1 MMNTT
6 IHLSTISDL
15 ISMLQC
21 GQTHHPL
28 ISIIDFGKVGQHL
41 KSETKISTDF
51 YSIMCKKTCNQQI
64 RYGKNSFDF
73 NEGSLICIS
82 PKQVITI
89 DGSDE
94 SDESMKGW
102 GLFFHPDLIRDSFL
116 GNIIKDYSFF
126 TYEMSEALH
135 LSEKEESILKESLVN
150 IQQELTDNFDDFSQ
164 HIIVA
169 NIDLLLKYCQRF
181 YGRQFITRK
190 HSHSDILTKIEKEL
204 HSYLHSNELHRNGL
218 PTVSFLAEK
227 VFLSPGYLSDLLKKE
242 IGMNAQEF
250 IHYHIIEEAKNI
262 LRNSNMSI
270 AELSYTLGFEYP
282 QYFSKL
288 FKKKT
293 GVSPIIYRSSN

>member
-15 ISMLQC
+15 ISLLQC
-21 GQTHHPL
+21 GQTYHPL
-28 ISIIDFGKVGQHL
+28 IAIIDFGNVGQHITA
-41 KSETKISTDF
+41 ETKISTDF

-94 SDESMKGW
+94 ANESMKGW
-102 GLFFHPDLIRDSFL
+102 GLFFHPDLIRDSML
-116 GNIIKDYSFF
+116 GSIMKEYTFF

-135 LSEKEESILKESLVN
+135 LSEKEESILKELIEH
-150 IQQELTDNFDDFSQ
+150 IQQELTDNFDDFSH
-164 HIIVA
+164 HIIISTI
-169 NIDLLLKYCQRF
+169 NLLLQYCQRF

-190 HSHSDILTKIEKEL
+190 HTHSDILTSIESVLRDYLQSDEL
-204 HSYLHSNELHRNGL
+204 QEQGL

-242 IGMNAQEF
+242 IGMNAQDF
-250 IHYHIIEEAKNI
+250 IHYHIIEEAKQS
-262 LRNSNMSI
+262 LRNSTMSI
-270 AELSYTLGFEYP
+270 SELSHALGFEYP

-293 GVSPIIYRSSN
+293 GVSPITYRSSN

>member
-1 MMNTT
+1 MMNA
-6 IHLSTISDL
+6 IVHLSTISDL
-15 ISMLQC
+15 FGMLQC
-21 GQTHHPL
+21 GQIQHPL
-28 ISIIDFGKVGQHL
+28 IGIVDFSQVGHHI
-41 KSETKISTDF
+41 SGETKIITDF
-51 YSIMCKKTCNQQI
+51 YLIMCKKTCMQHI
-64 RYGKNSFDF
+64 RYGKKSFDF

-89 DGSDE
+89 EAGQDE
-94 SDESMKGW
+94 SVMQGW
-102 GLFFHPDLIRDSFL
+102 GLFFHPDLIRGTSL
-116 GNIIKDYSFF
+116 GNTIKQFSFF
-126 TYEMSEALH
+126 SYEISEALH
-135 LSEKEESILKESLVN
+135 LSEKEDGTLRDCLEN
-150 IQQELTDNFDDFSQ
+150 IQQELTDNIDDYSQ
-164 HIIVA
+164 SLIVT
-169 NIDLLLKYCQRF
+169 NIELFLKHCQRF

-190 HSHSDILTKIEKEL
+190 HSHSDILTAVEREL
-204 HSYLHSNELHRNGL
+204 RTYLDSSDMHKHGL
-218 PTVSFLAEK
+218 PTVSLLADK

>member
-15 ISMLQC
+15 ISLLKC
-21 GQTHHPL
+21 GQTLHPL
-28 ISIIDFGKVGQHL
+28 IAIVDFEKVTQHVQ
-41 KSETKISTDF
+41 SETRISTDF
-51 YSIMCKKTCNQQI
+51 YSIMCKKTCGQHI

-89 DGSDE
+89 DGSDDSNE
-94 SDESMKGW
+94 NMQGW
-102 GLFFHPDLIRDSFL
+102 GLFFHPDLIRDSIL
-116 GNIIKDYSFF
+116 GNIIKEYSFF

-135 LSEKEESILKESLVN
+135 LSEKEESLLKASLDT
-150 IQQELTDNFDDFSQ
+150 IQQELTDNIDEFSKQ
-164 HIIVA
+164 IIVTS
-169 NIDLLLKYCQRF
+169 IDLLLTYCQRF

-190 HSHSDILTKIEKEL
+190 HTHSDILTTIERVL
-204 HSYLHSNELHRNGL
+204 HEYLHSDNVQDKGL
-218 PTVSFLAEK
+218 PTVTFLADK

-242 IGMNAQEF
+242 IGMSAQDF
-250 IHYHIIEEAKNI
+250 IHYHIIEEAKHS

-270 AELSYTLGFEYP
+270 AELAHALGFEYP

-293 GVSPIIYRSSN
+293 GVSPVIYRSSN

>member
-6 IHLSTISDL
+6 VHLSTISDL

-28 ISIIDFGKVGQHL
+28 ISIIDFGQLGQHL

-94 SDESMKGW
+94 SNESMKGW
-102 GLFFHPDLIRDSFL
+102 GLFFHPDLIRDSML
-116 GNIIKDYSFF
+116 GSIIKDYTFF

-135 LSEKEESILKESLVN
+135 LSEKEESILKESLEN
-150 IQQELTDNFDDFSQ
+150 IQQELTDNYDDFSQ
-164 HIIVA
+164 DIIIS
-169 NIDLLLKYCQRF
+169 NINLLLKYCQRF

-190 HSHSDILTKIEKEL
+190 HAHSDILTSIEKVLREYLQSDEL
-204 HSYLHSNELHRNGL
+204 QNKGL
-218 PTVSFLAEK
+218 PTVTFLADK

-242 IGMNAQEF
+242 IGMNAQDF
-250 IHYHIIEEAKNI
+250 IHYHIIEEAKNS
-262 LRNSNMSI
+262 LRNSTMTI
-270 AELSYTLGFEYP
+270 AELSHALGFEYP